1 MEILRNSELGLSDF
15 FELSFGLGPIEFDP
29 TSFVTEELT
38 IDLFTSLIKPSLC
51 ESNPRGIFRNLFPY
65 LVDYINRTIPLTR
78 FVNHVNYFIDEND
91 KLNDPQGILQRFRKC
106 TGRDFF
112 IAFLDKISINS
123 LPKLLNA
130 VIYANIP
137 IPIFLPNDMVNFE
150 KGLRVLDAMHNIID
164 IGKYH
169 LFVSVN
175 QANTKMK
182 SPFTKQIYKC
192 YSNNREDRLGLCH
205 PGSLDISFHAA
216 SENNDR
222 HPLAISEIYYDETN
236 SQIFQNVVNELSKAA
251 YYIVIHAFDSNFNII
266 EPNDEFKA
274 IINNISIERHG
285 TNSRTISVLFWGVN
299 KEDNIIKK
307 RKQRV
312 LDILIKQL
320 FHDQIRV
327 EIITE
332 EKESFFFEEFKE
344 YSFQKLLNTPNLYL
358 SATAFRNLFNKNY
371 DSEVSFSTL
380 MEATTFKSRAD
391 IFTASYFSNEIDALN
406 DKIQS
411 KNSEDSATYMTE
423 DEINDEIKKLQEL
436 QKNLCGSDPI
446 PVLKNFAQVIK
457 KNNITYMREFA
468 RQIDS
473 FVKTNLNELALKY
486 SELNQTDQDNDQKS
500 EIKQQIEDRNIT
512 IHDFWKEFIVLSQIK
527 KRYSTALKSLYN
539 IDNTQLETAYKSWIC
554 EGEAIQILESD
565 SFRALNSEF
574 LLDIFNQITFNN
586 KRPLIVLSII
596 GPENSGV
603 YMSYRH
609 TIHNGKE
616 TDFLILDFEGID
628 SITERL
634 ISQRNDFDKK
644 ITLLA
649 TLCSQIL
656 ILNVKELTQDISDI
670 LEVSSYHLDTLIKR
684 NFKPR
689 INFVLRD
696 MMEVDTRNSQQYAFN
711 NIREGL
717 KRMFNEIPGCAYN
730 MESLMMLEEENIHLL
745 ENAFSCTFDE
755 FYPNTKQI
763 DQSDHENFYYPTET
777 FPSEVSKLREELL
790 AFSSNEHEYKSIDEF
805 ISYIQTIWKE
815 IDARGKFL
823 HYKNFEM
830 IHQWNSIRKLVSV
843 KDESFIKIYKE
854 EISDLIDEIESDQ
867 WSKEQDIKFEA
878 ALTKVTNT
886 ICQQTISDFLENA
899 SDEFDPTLIEKG
911 MTYINS
917 AFTSEKRK
925 LQAAYTIKRRKFKDS
940 WLIESAKAKISENIK
955 QVLKEKT
962 PGKVKKNLLECDH
975 YFNTEWEYIEADKK
989 NFINSMSLETKALEE
1004 QVVTCFNKAITD
1016 GISLIGSDDET
1027 KDQFDRNFWSKLEKP
1042 ATLVQSKFLKNT
1054 EFLKSFDF
1062 KFVVEPNSSGIAGYI
1077 NNAKKGISKQSAI
1090 RTIKTSIKKTCKQIV
1105 NEIQNENT
1113 LTIEFDQALEWI
1125 QRLCDNIFVTLHNEL
1140 NSSQNNLQ
1148 YLRLK
1153 VFKRLDANTKKWKDI
1168 QQKELDEYRKN
1179 LWKFFV
1185 ELKSD
1190 TYYEYLSTNFFELI
1204 FQSFEK
1210 QLNNPYNF
1218 VSELMDKYFNCDDY
1232 NITRIAHERSFGS
1245 LNVENCCNYI
1255 ENPIK
1260 FMKKLFEEEIR
1271 IIKDIKIGE
1280 KLEEIEENIINTIPN
1295 ELKEIISKSK
1305 QYYSSRPIHESSYI
1319 CPNIEQILRSSK
1331 GTLLEILMKDKSQG
1345 TDTILKCVVKYPSRF
1360 LACLEENIDKV
1371 FSEFE
1376 NRWKNKLKNH
1386 CKTSMIIKVEN
1397 YRSLYC
1403 NKVIGCQERCPL
1415 CGSKC
1420 ELADHNSDIPHKTS
1434 IHLMVSFNGVKNKSN
1449 EASLN
1454 ICTDS
1459 VYQSDTCDEFH
1470 GHSFGNYIQTCYPK
1484 WYPIDPMD
1492 TNEDQLKQ
1500 LRTMWILLKSEI
1512 CNKHASKQM

>member
-78 FVNHVNYFIDEND
+78 FANHVNDFIDEND
-91 KLNDPQGILQRFRKC
+91 KLKDPQGILQRFRKC

-150 KGLRVLDAMHNIID
+150 KGLRVLDAMHDIID

-169 LFVSVN
+169 LFLSVN
-175 QANTKMK
+175 QGNTKMK

-205 PGSLDISFHAA
+205 PGSIDISFHAA
-216 SENNDR
+216 SEDNDR
-222 HPLAISEIYYDETN
+222 PPLAISEIYYDQTN
-236 SQIFQNVVNELSKAA
+236 SPIFQNVVNELSKAA
-251 YYIVIHAFDSNFNII
+251 FYVVIHAFDSDFNII

-274 IINNISIERHG
+274 VINNISVERHG
-285 TNSRTISVLFWGVN
+285 TCSRTISVLFWG
-299 KEDNIIKK
+299 
-307 RKQRV
+307 
-312 LDILIKQL
+312 QL

-327 EIITE
+327 ETITE

-344 YSFQKLLNTPNLYL
+344 YSIQKLLITPDLYL
-358 SATAFRNLFNKNY
+358 STTAFRNLFNKNY

-380 MEATTFKSRAD
+380 MEATAFNSRAD
-391 IFTASYFSNEIDALN
+391 IFKASYFSNEIDALN
-406 DKIQS
+406 DKIRS
-411 KNSEDSATYMTE
+411 KNLEDSATYMTE
-423 DEINDEIKKLQEL
+423 DEINEEIKKLQEL

-446 PVLKNFAQVIK
+446 PVLKNFAQIVK
-457 KNNITYMREFA
+457 KNSITYMREFA
-468 RQIDS
+468 RQVDT
-473 FVKTNLNELALKY
+473 FFKTHLNELDLKY
-486 SELNQTDQDNDQKS
+486 NELNQNDQDNDQKS

-554 EGEAIQILESD
+554 EGEAIQILD
-565 SFRALNSEF
+565 
-574 LLDIFNQITFNN
+574 
-586 KRPLIVLSII
+586 I
-596 GPENSGV
+596 GPENSGKSTLLNYLFQTSNGRRTKGV

-656 ILNVKELTQDISDI
+656 ILNVKDITEDISDI
-670 LEVSSYHLDTLIKR
+670 LKISSYHLDTLIKR

-696 MMEVDTRNSQQYAFN
+696 MMEVDTRNAQQYAFN

-717 KRMFNEIPGCAYN
+717 KKMFNEIPGCAYN
-730 MESLMMLEEENIHLL
+730 MENLMMLEEKNIHLL

-755 FYPNTKQI
+755 FYPNTQQI
-763 DQSDHENFYYPTET
+763 DQSDHENFYYPT
-777 FPSEVSKLREELL
+777 VSKLREELL
-790 AFSSNEHEYKSIDEF
+790 APTLSSNENEFHEYKNIDEF
-805 ISYIQTIWKE
+805 ITYIQTIWKE

-823 HYKNFEM
+823 HYKNFKM

-843 KDESFIKIYKE
+843 NDESFIKIYKE

-867 WSKEQDIKFEA
+867 WSKDQDIKFEE

-886 ICQQTISDFLENA
+886 LCQQTISNFLENA
-899 SDEFDPTLIEKG
+899 PDEYDPTLIEKG
-911 MTYINS
+911 MTYIHS
-917 AFTSEKRK
+917 AFASEKRK
-925 LQAAYTIKRRKFKDS
+925 LQATYTIKRRKFKDS

-975 YFNTEWEYIEADKK
+975 YFNTEWEYIEADKN
-989 NFINSMSLETKALEE
+989 NFIHSMSLETKALEE

-1016 GISLIGSDDET
+1016 GISLVGSDDKT
-1027 KDQFDRNFWSKLEKP
+1027 KDKFDRNFWSKLEKP

-1062 KFVVEPNSSGIAGYI
+1062 KFVVETNSSGIAGYI

-1113 LTIEFDQALEWI
+1113 LMIEFDQALEWI
-1125 QRLCDNIFVTLHNEL
+1125 QRLCDNIFITLQNEL
-1140 NSSQNNLQ
+1140 NSSQNNLVVKIDGFKSIEQ

-1190 TYYEYLSTNFFELI
+1190 TYYEYLSSNFFELI

-1218 VSELMDKYFNCDDY
+1218 VSELMDKYFNSDNY
-1232 NITRIAHERSFGS
+1232 NITRIAYERSFGS
-1245 LNVENCCNYI
+1245 LSVENCRNYI

-1260 FMKKLFEEEIR
+1260 FMKKIFEEEIR

-1295 ELKEIISKSK
+1295 EVKEIISKSK
-1305 QYYSSRPIHESSYI
+1305 QYYSSRPMHESSYI

-1331 GTLLEILMKDKSQG
+1331 GTLLEILMKDKPQG

-1360 LACLEENIDKV
+1360 LACLEEKIDKV

-1376 NRWKNKLKNH
+1376 NKWKNKLKNH

-1403 NKVIGCQERCPL
+1403 NRVIGCQERCPL

-1420 ELADHNSDIPHKTS
+1420 ELADHDSDIPHKAS

-1500 LRTMWILLKSEI
+1500 LRTMWILLKSEL
-1512 CNKHASKQM
+1512 CNKHGMVDATPPHWNAYYSHLT